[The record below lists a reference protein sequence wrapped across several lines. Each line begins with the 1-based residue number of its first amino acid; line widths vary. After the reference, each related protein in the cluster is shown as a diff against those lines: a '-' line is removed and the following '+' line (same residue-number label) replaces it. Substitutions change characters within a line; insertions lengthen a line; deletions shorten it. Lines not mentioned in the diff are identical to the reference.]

1 MRVRAIVTALTTAAV
16 VAGCGSASGS
26 QTASGSGSTS
36 RAAMVVPT
44 LPTAA
49 VPYLPSTQKP
59 LTAAFLAREA
69 QAPSLVG
76 HLDAWG
82 FEAGADRYFQG
93 ESRRLQLVDSRTLR
107 FRAAAGAAA
116 YVAYMRAHLGAIL
129 GSFPKVKSFAAGAR
143 HGILATGQECQCHLA
158 NPALLAVL
166 AQGRTVTWL
175 EINGPRAT
183 RSRLTSLI
191 ARAP

>member
-1 MRVRAIVTALTTAAV
+1 MRLRATLAMLATAALLG
-16 VAGCGSASGS
+16 ACGSSSGS
-26 QTASGSGSTS
+26 QT
-36 RAAMVVPT
+36 RAPSPAPSLTVPT

-69 QAPSLVG
+69 MAPSLVG
-76 HLDAWG
+76 RLDAWG
-82 FEAGADRYFQG
+82 FQAGADRYFQG

-107 FRAAAGAAA
+107 FRGASGATA
-116 YVAYMRAHLGAIL
+116 YVAYMRTHLGAIL
-129 GSFPKVKSFAAGAR
+129 GSFPKVRTFAPGAR
-143 HGILATGQECQCHLA
+143 RGILATGQECQCHLA
-158 NPALLAVL
+158 NPALLAVV

-175 EINGPRAT
+175 EINGPGAT
-183 RSRLTSLI
+183 RSRLTTLI